1 MFLGYTR
8 YRLRSEWLRLLLGMV
23 FAVILFSWFAS
34 INIIDDKLRSFDG
47 YLANYQ
53 TVSRYEARSQGRAEP
68 ETAAR
73 SDLRP
78 EYERFLR
85 GNKGFLYAVLVRSVN
100 DFVSFVASGL
110 AVLLLTGL
118 FANRRLEAPLAA
130 GYSRGRV
137 FLSLTGVYFGCIV
150 LVWVISSAYLLDR
163 YCIEFAPE
171 EREFFRTVQ
180 LTWFCAFLWHASI
193 AYLAAMLLR
202 RSLPAFGAA
211 QVIWLILSI
220 TTRAEPNTLPS
231 YVIDNSGDVK
241 PLLPGIDLQPLLRTD
256 LVAVSFFLLAVLVAW
271 LAFRKREQI

>member
-1 MFLGYTR
+1 M
-8 YRLRSEWLRLLLGMV
+8 
-23 FAVILFSWFAS
+23 
-34 INIIDDKLRSFDG
+34 
-47 YLANYQ
+47 
-53 TVSRYEARSQGRAEP
+53 SRYEARSQGRAEP